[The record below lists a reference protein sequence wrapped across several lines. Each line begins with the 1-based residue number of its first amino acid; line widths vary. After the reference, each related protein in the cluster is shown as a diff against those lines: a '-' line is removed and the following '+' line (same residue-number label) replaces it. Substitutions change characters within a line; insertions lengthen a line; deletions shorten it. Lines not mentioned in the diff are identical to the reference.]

1 MILSDE
7 DQRTLEQSYAPTYI
21 TGDMLRHQYG
31 HKITSPGNLRG
42 EDEHKVF
49 LIESLALKL
58 PGQRP
63 Q

>member
-1 MILSDE
+1 MMLSKEDRSILE
-7 DQRTLEQSYAPTYI
+7 HPYAHSYS